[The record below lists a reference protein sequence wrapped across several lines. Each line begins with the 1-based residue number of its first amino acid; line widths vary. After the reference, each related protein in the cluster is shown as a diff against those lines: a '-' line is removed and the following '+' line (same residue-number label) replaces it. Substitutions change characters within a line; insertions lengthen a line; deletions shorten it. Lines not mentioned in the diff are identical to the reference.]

1 MGFEYK
7 GRSSFPL
14 RLPKSTFDRIRV
26 LADAE
31 GISVNQF
38 ISLAVTEKTVRVED
52 QPTNRPASEADA
64 SQIPEAEARN
74 FDIE

>member
-1 MGFEYK
+1 MGLEYRGK
-7 GRSSFPL
+7 SAFPL
-14 RLPKSTFDRIRV
+14 RLPKSTIHRIKA

-38 ISLAVTEKTVRVED
+38 ISLAVTEKIVRVED
-52 QPTNRPASEADA
+52 QSTNRPASEADA